1 MTNPI
6 YYLLGRLCIF
16 CGRTVEPAGDGICPQ
31 CAEELKR
38 DGLILSVSDRR
49 ETVSLYRYGGVVRHG
64 LWRFKYRGCAEL
76 GRDCGVRLAEAYRML
91 NDSAHVVTCVPR
103 AKDGLPRLYNQSAVI
118 AKVMAK
124 RLSLPFDGELLF
136 KRNGARPQPLCT
148 SAAMRRHNANYAYR
162 KGPSKR
168 DLTGKTVLL
177 VDDLFTTGATANA
190 CVQVLKKS
198 GAAHV
203 LIYTAA
209 RSDPSLH
216 KRLVRSLKYR
226 HVTEEF
232 GDCSEFRG
240 RRFRRVR

>member
-1 MTNPI
+1 
-6 YYLLGRLCIF
+6 
-16 CGRTVEPAGDGICPQ
+16 
-31 CAEELKR
+31 
-38 DGLILSVSDRR
+38 
-49 ETVSLYRYGGVVRHG
+49 
-64 LWRFKYRGCAEL
+64 
-76 GRDCGVRLAEAYRML
+76 
-91 NDSAHVVTCVPR
+91 
-103 AKDGLPRLYNQSAVI
+103 
-118 AKVMAK
+118 
-124 RLSLPFDGELLF
+124 
-136 KRNGARPQPLCT
+136 
-148 SAAMRRHNANYAYR
+148 MRRHNANYAYR